1 MARDNELKVIHV
13 TCQHPGPHPCIFRG
27 GELLF
32 IYAQGFHPVFI
43 YQADKIDART

>member
-13 TCQHPGPHPCIFRG
+13 TCQHPGPHLCIFRG
-27 GELLF
+27 ELLL